1 MNLENNRNRDS
12 TYRNSEPSFFMKIR
26 STLLLSSKL
35 FSLSYKSSKLWQGY
49 FIFFIGSGLLSLV
62 LSTSTYPIFMSLFPH
77 YNILFNLFGSNIW
90 ISFSPEFMMLSL
102 LIFGGLL
109 LGISFLISYFK
120 KLNIKRT
127 ISTLGFSATPLL
139 ILIFYF
145 LNKFLL
151 QSFRYELG
159 PLLIG
164 IGLGW
169 SGLSAFIGIINLIGV
184 NFGGLFNYSIK
195 SILFRRKRTYAAI
208 IGIAVAVG
216 LIVTPIP
223 IISGYYT
230 QLNSLAQQNQYSQFL
245 IALEKGKS
253 NFYVSR
259 INLTAISSL
268 YQENVQAVSPET
280 YLSANIS
287 YNEVL
292 HQISIRGINYT
303 IFQNFRNPSPFQ
315 ILPGKSFSENQLLI
329 GIQLGLMLNISYED
343 LPINISLQY
352 NSEILNITI
361 IGLIRTNI
369 QYDYEL
375 FAPTSLSY
383 FLEPE
388 LNGKVSLVEIKLA
401 NPSLVDT
408 TISLLQSVNPLLDI
422 KRENN
427 LRDFVSEIIS
437 RTIQSI
443 WLLTFVIYTVMAF
456 GMFHVMQT
464 ITKESEREIA
474 ILKSIG
480 SNNFQVI
487 RIFLYQAIL
496 LCLLGS
502 VLGVLCGVLL
512 SYLASILVSS
522 ITTITVQPAFDILS
536 ISLAIV
542 LGVSSGV
549 VGGLYPAYSSSK
561 MIIGVKVRI

>member
-1 MNLENNRNRDS
+1 MKLENNENQDS
-12 TYRNSEPSFFMKIR
+12 VYRIAEPTFFMKIR
-26 STLLLSSKL
+26 SALLLSGRL

-49 FIFFIGSGLLSLV
+49 FIFLISSGLLSLV
-62 LSTSTYPIFMSLFPH
+62 LSTSSYPVFISLFPH
-77 YNILFNLFGSNIW
+77 YNFLFNLFGMNIW
-90 ISFSPEFMMLSL
+90 ISFSPEFFILSFL
-102 LIFGGLL
+102 VFCGFL
-109 LGISFLISYFK
+109 LGISFLISQFK
-120 KLNIKRT
+120 KLSIKRV
-127 ISTLGFSATPLL
+127 ISSLGFSATPLL

-151 QSFRYELG
+151 QSFKYELG
-159 PLLIG
+159 PMLIG
-164 IGLGW
+164 IGLSW

-195 SILFRRKRTYAAI
+195 SILFRRKRTYAAL

-230 QLNSLAQQNQYSQFL
+230 QLNSLAQQYQYSQFL

-253 NFYVSR
+253 SFDSSR

-268 YQENVQAVSPET
+268 YQSNVQAVSPET
-280 YLSANIS
+280 YLNVNLS
-287 YNEVL
+287 YEGEL
-292 HQISIRGINYT
+292 YQISIRGINYT

-315 ILPGKSFSENQLLI
+315 ILSGKSFSENQLLL
-329 GIQLGLMLNISYED
+329 GVQLGIMLNISYEN

-352 NSEILNITI
+352 NSQIYNKTI
-361 IGLIRTNI
+361 IGLVKTNI
-369 QYDYEL
+369 HYDYEL
-375 FAPTSLSY
+375 FAPTSLLY
-383 FLEPE
+383 ILEPE
-388 LNGKVSLVEIKLA
+388 LIGKVSLVEIKLA
-401 NPSLVDT
+401 DPSLVDA
-408 TISLLQSVNPLLDI
+408 TISVLQSENPLLDI

-427 LRDFVSEIIS
+427 LRDFVSEIIT
-437 RTIQSI
+437 RTVQSI

-456 GMFHVMQT
+456 GMFHIMQT

-480 SNNFQVI
+480 SSDFQII

-502 VLGVLCGVLL
+502 VLGVLCGIFL
-512 SYLASILVSS
+512 SYLASIVVSS
-522 ITTITVQPAFDILS
+522 ITTITVRPAFDLLS

-542 LGVSSGV
+542 LGVSSGII
-549 VGGLYPAYSSSK
+549 GGLYPAYSSSK
-561 MIIGVKVRI
+561 MIIGVKIRI